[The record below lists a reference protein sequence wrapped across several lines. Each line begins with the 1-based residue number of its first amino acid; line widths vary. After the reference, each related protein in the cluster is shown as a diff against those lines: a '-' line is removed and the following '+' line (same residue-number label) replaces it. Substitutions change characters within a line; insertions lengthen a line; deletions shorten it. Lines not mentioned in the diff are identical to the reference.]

1 MQGVRGK
8 GRKLG
13 PVVEGNAVSGKEG
26 SASNISE
33 LYTCRICFEES
44 KDASQLIAPCM
55 CKGTM
60 TVPPDLETIEAA
72 RRSIS
77 ASNPDEG
84 RQCFICLL
92 RKAMMQIQQYLLNVI
107 LGLLS
112 LRC

>member
-1 MQGVRGK
+1 MQSVRGK

-13 PVVEGNAVSGKEG
+13 PVVEGNAASGKEG
-26 SASNISE
+26 SASKNNE
-33 LYTCRICFEES
+33 VYTCRICFEES

-60 TVPPDLETIEAA
+60 TVPPDLETSEAA

-77 ASNPDEG
+77 ASNPDEDC
-84 RQCFICLL
+84 QCSVSLS
-92 RKAMMQIQQYLLNVI
+92 RKAIMQILECLHNVI

>member
-13 PVVEGNAVSGKEG
+13 PVVEGNAASGKEG
-26 SASNISE
+26 SASKNNE

-60 TVPPDLETIEAA
+60 TVPPDLETNEAA
-72 RRSIS
+72 RRSI
-77 ASNPDEG
+77 ATSNPDEG
-84 RQCFICLL
+84 CQCSISLS
-92 RKAMMQIQQYLLNVI
+92 RTMTMQILKYLHNVI

>member
-13 PVVEGNAVSGKEG
+13 PVVEGNAASGKEG
-26 SASNISE
+26 STSKISD

-60 TVPPDLETIEAA
+60 TVPPDLGTNEAA

-84 RQCFICLL
+84 RQYFTCLS
-92 RKAMMQIQQYLLNVI
+92 RKAIMEILEYLHNVV